1 MNKRQFVRQRRDA
14 WRRFDTLVRRFA
26 GLSLRKTDPA
36 DVAEFSRLFRELS
49 NDLATVTSRAWGASL
64 AAYLND
70 LVARGHNVFYSA
82 PPGNLRHFARYV
94 AIDFP
99 RLFRANAAYFFVAA
113 FLFFVPGAISWA
125 VVQHDPSLASRI
137 MPNEALDQMDAMYS
151 DDRGEADDEA
161 AEPDEEGTSEN
172 ERSDDEDADG
182 LGSFGD
188 QRAMMMGFYV
198 WNNAGIAL
206 ECFAR
211 GILMGIGTVW
221 ALLYNGIFIG
231 GVGGFV
237 ISKGHSERFLSFVV
251 GHGSF
256 ELTAIAVAGGAGL
269 MLGNAIL
276 HRGQRTLKESL
287 LTRGLDAIK
296 IATGAALMLVVAAI
310 IEAFWSPAPLPAM
323 LKYVVGAGL
332 WLLVFLY
339 LALAGRGR

>member
-1 MNKRQFVRQRRDA
+1 VNKRQFVRDRRA
-14 WRRFDTLVRRFA
+14 SWRRFDALMRRFA
-26 GLSLRKTDPA
+26 GVSLRKTDPA
-36 DVAEFSRLFRELS
+36 EVAEFSRLFRELS
-49 NDLATVTSRAWGASL
+49 NDLAVVKSRAWGASL
-64 AAYLND
+64 ASYLND

-82 PPGNLRHFARYV
+82 PPGNVRHFVHFV
-94 AIDFP
+94 AIEFP
-99 RLFRANAAYFFVAA
+99 RLFRANAAYFLVAA

-125 VVQHDPSLASRI
+125 VVQNNPAMASRI
-137 MPNEALDQMDAMYS
+137 IPNDNLDMMDEMYS
-151 DDRGEADDEA
+151 GRSGAPEEDPSGPSETSDKEESEDETV
-161 AEPDEEGTSEN
+161 AE
-172 ERSDDEDADG
+172 G
-182 LGSFGD
+182 LGAFGD

-211 GILMGIGTVW
+211 GILLGVGTIW

-231 GVGGFV
+231 AVGGFV

-251 GHGSF
+251 GHGAF

-276 HRGQRTLKESL
+276 HQGQRTLKESL

-296 IATGAALMLVVAAI
+296 IAVGAALMLFVAAI
-310 IEAFWSPAPLPAM
+310 IEAFWSPAPLPAQ
-323 LKYVVGAGL
+323 LKYVVGAAL

-339 LALAGRGR
+339 LALAGRER

>member
-1 MNKRQFVRQRRDA
+1 MNKRQFVRTRRA
-14 WRRFDTLVRRFA
+14 SWRRFDALVRRFA

-36 DVAEFSRLFRELS
+36 EVAEFSRLFRELS
-49 NDLATVTSRAWGASL
+49 NDLAIVKSRAWGVSL
-64 AAYLND
+64 ASYLND

-82 PPGNLRHFARYV
+82 PPGNLRKFVRYV
-94 AIDFP
+94 SVDFP

-125 VVQHDPSLASRI
+125 VVQHDPAMASRI
-137 MPNEALDQMDAMYS
+137 LPNAALDQMDAMYS
-151 DDRGEADDEA
+151 DSDGESEDGASEDETSEDDE
-161 AEPDEEGTSEN
+161 EERES
-172 ERSDDEDADG
+172 SG
-182 LGSFGD
+182 LGAFGD

-211 GILMGIGTVW
+211 GILMGWGTVW
-221 ALLYNGIFIG
+221 SLLYNGIAIG
-231 GVGGFV
+231 AVGGFV

-256 ELTAIAVAGGAGL
+256 ELPAIAVAGGAGL

-310 IEAFWSPAPLPAM
+310 IEAFWSPAPLPAT

-339 LALAGRGR
+339 LALAGRER